1 MSRTQTYNAR
11 RTFDYRFW
19 CIILIIASAA
29 AIAIGACCMI
39 GSARLR
45 DLTAEYQAKLSV
57 TDPFGGYAGM
67 MDKLDALQ
75 NEDERLTQI
84 KDEKSAL
91 YDSAVLN
98 TELAQ
103 ARYDSIS
110 EKVGRPD
117 SVNTTAELHSLTE
130 KYAQL
135 SAQTDELSIRYMA
148 AVASKPEDGKVA
160 YLTFD
165 DGVSSNTLQIL
176 DILDR
181 YGIKA
186 TFFPNW
192 HSGRD
197 ELYKAIVDRGHS
209 IGNHTATHEWSSVY
223 NTPQTFSQEVT
234 SLSENIYEITGV
246 YPKIFRFPGGS
257 NNTKYR
263 ANAAE
268 EWKDTDEEKFRIIRQ
283 DINWL
288 YINGYMYFDWNV
300 DSGDASG
307 HGVPAQTI
315 IDNVLKGASNK
326 KRAII
331 LMHDTASKDT
341 TVEALPAIIEGLKNQ
356 GFEFGVLTPESASSQ
371 FIKPILQQGD

>member
-1 MSRTQTYNAR
+1 MNSTDGAGRA
-11 RTFDYRFW
+11 FDHRFW
-19 CIILIIASAA
+19 RIILLTAA
-29 AIAIGACCMI
+29 AAAVAVGIFCMF

-45 DLTAEYQAKLSV
+45 TLTASYDAKLSAA
-57 TDPFGGYAGM
+57 DPYGGYAAMIDRLGS
-67 MDKLDALQ
+67 LQ
-75 NEDERLTQI
+75 DENDRLTQL
-84 KDEKSAL
+84 KGEKSAA
-91 YDSAVLN
+91 YDAAVLN
-98 TELAQ
+98 AELAQ

-117 SVNTTAELHSLTE
+117 SVNTTAELQQLTE
-130 KYAQL
+130 KYEQL
-135 SAQTDELSIRYMA
+135 SAQTDALSIRYMD
-148 AVASKPEDGKVA
+148 AVASQPQDGKVA

-165 DGVSSNTLQIL
+165 DGVSSNTLRIL

-197 ELYKAIVDRGHS
+197 ELYRAIVDRGHA
-209 IGNHTATHEWSSVY
+209 IGNHTSTHEWSSVY
-223 NTPQTFSQEVT
+223 STPQTFSEEVS
-234 SLSENIYEITGV
+234 SLSQNIYEITGV

-268 EWKDTDEEKFRIIRQ
+268 EWKDTDEETFRLIRQ
-283 DINWL
+283 DISWL

-315 IDNVLKGASNK
+315 IDNVLSGAAGK
-326 KRAII
+326 QRAII
-331 LMHDTASKDT
+331 LMHDTAAKDT
-341 TVEALPAIIEGLKNQ
+341 TVDALPAIIEGLKAQ
-356 GFEFGVLTPESASSQ
+356 GFEFGVLTAESGSSQ
-371 FIKPILQQGD
+371 FIKPRLD

>member
-1 MSRTQTYNAR
+1 MNSTDGAGRA
-11 RTFDYRFW
+11 FDHRFW
-19 CIILIIASAA
+19 RIILLTAA
-29 AIAIGACCMI
+29 AAAVAVGIFCML

-45 DLTAEYQAKLSV
+45 TLTAAYDAKLSAA
-57 TDPFGGYAGM
+57 DPYGGYAAMIDRLGS
-67 MDKLDALQ
+67 LQ
-75 NEDERLTQI
+75 DENDRLTQL
-84 KDEKSAL
+84 KDEKSAA
-91 YDSAVLN
+91 YDAAVLN
-98 TELAQ
+98 AELAQ

-117 SVNTTAELHSLTE
+117 SVNTTAELQQLTE
-130 KYAQL
+130 KYEQL
-135 SAQTDELSIRYMA
+135 SAQTDALSIRYMD
-148 AVASKPEDGKVA
+148 AVASQPQDGKVA

-165 DGVSSNTLQIL
+165 DGVSSNTLRIL

-197 ELYKAIVDRGHS
+197 ELYRAIVDRGHA
-209 IGNHTATHEWSSVY
+209 IGNHTSTHEWSSVY
-223 NTPQTFSQEVT
+223 STPQTFSEEVS
-234 SLSENIYEITGV
+234 SLSQNIYEITGV

-268 EWKDTDEEKFRIIRQ
+268 EWKDTDEETFRLIRQ
-283 DINWL
+283 DISWL

-315 IDNVLKGASNK
+315 IDNVLSGAAGK
-326 KRAII
+326 QRAII
-331 LMHDTASKDT
+331 LMHDTAAKDT
-341 TVEALPAIIEGLKNQ
+341 TVDALPAIIEGLKAQ
-356 GFEFGVLTPESASSQ
+356 GFEFGVLTAESGSSQ
-371 FIKPILQQGD
+371 FIKPRLD

>member
-1 MSRTQTYNAR
+1 
-11 RTFDYRFW
+11 
-19 CIILIIASAA
+19 
-29 AIAIGACCMI
+29 MI
-39 GSARLR
+39 DRL
-45 DLTAEYQAKLSV
+45 
-57 TDPFGGYAGM
+57 G
-67 MDKLDALQ
+67 ALQ
-75 NEDERLTQI
+75 DEDDRLTQL
-84 KDEKSAL
+84 KDEKSAA
-91 YDSAVLN
+91 YDAAVLN
-98 TELAQ
+98 AELAQ
-103 ARYDSIS
+103 ARYDSMS

-117 SVNTTAELHSLTE
+117 SVNTAAELKQLTE
-130 KYAQL
+130 KYEQL
-135 SAQTDELSIRYMA
+135 SAQTDALSIRYMD
-148 AVASKPEDGKVA
+148 AVASQPQDGKVA

-165 DGVSSNTLQIL
+165 DGVSSNTLRIL

-197 ELYKAIVDRGHS
+197 ELYRAIVDRGHA

-223 NTPQTFSQEVT
+223 STPQTFSEEVS
-234 SLSENIYEITGV
+234 SLSQNIYEITGV

-268 EWKDTDEEKFRIIRQ
+268 EWKDTDEETFRLIRQ
-283 DINWL
+283 DISWL

-315 IDNVLKGASNK
+315 TDNVLSGAANK
-326 KRAII
+326 QRAII
-331 LMHDTASKDT
+331 LMHDTAAKGT
-341 TVEALPAIIEGLKNQ
+341 TVEALPAIIEGLKAQ
-356 GFEFGVLTPESASSQ
+356 GFEFGVLTAESGSSQ
-371 FIKPILQQGD
+371 FIKPRLD